1 MQMDLFR
8 DDDDGTQGSGGVEVV
23 RLHEAAR
30 KRYLNYALSVITSR
44 ALPDVRDG
52 LKPVQ
57 RRILYGMYKD
67 LRLRH
72 DSRFLKSARVVG
84 DVMGKYHPHG
94 DSSIYDAMVRM
105 AQPFSLR
112 YPLVDGHGNFGSVDG
127 DPAAA
132 MRYTEARLQAIAE
145 ELISELGQRT
155 VDHRPTYDGQLEEPV
170 VLPAQ
175 LPNLLINGA
184 SGIAV
189 GMATNIPPHNL
200 VEVVDALLAMID
212 DPAIGLAEL
221 CRHVRA
227 PDFPLGGEILST
239 PEELLAMYESGQG
252 PVKLRGAYTEELIN
266 RKRHIVVTS
275 IPYGVNKSTLIEKI
289 AQHIVARNVPQIVDV
304 RDESTD
310 DVRIVLELKRG
321 ASTEAAMA
329 YLYKHT
335 PLQQNFHVNLTCLVP
350 TENPQVQAPQR
361 LGLRAM
367 LRHFLD
373 FRLEVVTRRLR
384 HQLDKLRERIH
395 VLEGF
400 EIVFDALDEII
411 ALIRASEG
419 KADAA
424 RKMMDRFPL
433 DEVQTEA
440 ILELKLYRLAKLE
453 ILIVQQE
460 LDEKRAEAARLA
472 ALLADE
478 VARWQVVRQELY
490 AIRETYGDERRT
502 AIVGPAA
509 EPDFDPEA
517 YIVKE
522 SAWVIV
528 SRQGRI
534 KRQKGFSDI
543 GSIRIP
549 DGDEVGWVLRTD
561 TRQTVTFYTQL
572 GSAYVIRVDDVTQ
585 TTGYGEAVQ
594 TYFNFG
600 DGERIVGVTSGD
612 ARLHPVAAPPEPRDD
627 DPPAEASPD
636 EGDDDG
642 GDDEPPPPPYAVA
655 MTAGGKVT
663 RFPIAAHS
671 EVSTRAGRKYVS
683 LASGDTV
690 VAVQPTAGDEN
701 VALATH
707 DGRVMLFSVDEI
719 PVKANAVRGVN
730 AIRLLKKDAVIGFA
744 LVRKKREGL
753 TCWTN
758 RGREVI
764 VRETSYKPVKR
775 GGKGTEVIRLGHLT
789 HCEVPVV
796 VYQPGGDEAEV
807 GDHLDDGEEGL
818 L

>member
-1 MQMDLFR
+1 
-8 DDDDGTQGSGGVEVV
+8 
-23 RLHEAAR
+23 
-30 KRYLNYALSVITSR
+30 
-44 ALPDVRDG
+44 
-52 LKPVQ
+52 
-57 RRILYGMYKD
+57 
-67 LRLRH
+67 
-72 DSRFLKSARVVG
+72 
-84 DVMGKYHPHG
+84 
-94 DSSIYDAMVRM
+94 
-105 AQPFSLR
+105 
-112 YPLVDGHGNFGSVDG
+112 
-127 DPAAA
+127 
-132 MRYTEARLQAIAE
+132 
-145 ELISELGQRT
+145 
-155 VDHRPTYDGQLEEPV
+155 
-170 VLPAQ
+170 
-175 LPNLLINGA
+175 
-184 SGIAV
+184 
-189 GMATNIPPHNL
+189 
-200 VEVVDALLAMID
+200 
-212 DPAIGLAEL
+212 
-221 CRHVRA
+221 
-227 PDFPLGGEILST
+227 
-239 PEELLAMYESGQG
+239 
-252 PVKLRGAYTEELIN
+252 
-266 RKRHIVVTS
+266 
-275 IPYGVNKSTLIEKI
+275 
-289 AQHIVARNVPQIVDV
+289 DV

-373 FRLEVVTRRLR
+373 FRLEIVTRRLR

-395 VLEGF
+395 ILEGF
-400 EIVFDALDEII
+400 EIVFDALDAII

-460 LDEKRAEAARLA
+460 LDEKRAEASRLA
-472 ALLADE
+472 ELLADE
-478 VARWQVVRQELY
+478 GARWQVVRKELFE
-490 AIRETYGDERRT
+490 IRETYGDERRT

-543 GSIRIP
+543 GSIRVP

-612 ARLHPVAAPPEPRDD
+612 ARLHPVVAPPEPAEGDA
-627 DPPAEASPD
+627 PAEATAD
-636 EGDDDG
+636 DDEDAAEGDL
-642 GDDEPPPPPYAVA
+642 PPPPYAVA

-707 DGRVMLFSVDEI
+707 DGRVMLFDVGDI
-719 PVKANAVRGVN
+719 PVKSNAVRGVN

-796 VYQPGGDEAEV
+796 VYQPGGDDAEV

>member
-132 MRYTEARLQAIAE
+132 MRYTEARLQSIAE
-145 ELISELGQRT
+145 ELISEIGQRT

-200 VEVVDALLAMID
+200 REVIDALLAMID

-321 ASTEAAMA
+321 ASTEA
-329 YLYKHT
+329 
-335 PLQQNFHVNLTCLVP
+335 
-350 TENPQVQAPQR
+350 
-361 LGLRAM
+361 
-367 LRHFLD
+367 
-373 FRLEVVTRRLR
+373 
-384 HQLDKLRERIH
+384 
-395 VLEGF
+395 
-400 EIVFDALDEII
+400 
-411 ALIRASEG
+411 
-419 KADAA
+419 
-424 RKMMDRFPL
+424 
-433 DEVQTEA
+433 
-440 ILELKLYRLAKLE
+440 
-453 ILIVQQE
+453 
-460 LDEKRAEAARLA
+460 
-472 ALLADE
+472 
-478 VARWQVVRQELY
+478 
-490 AIRETYGDERRT
+490 
-502 AIVGPAA
+502 
-509 EPDFDPEA
+509 
-517 YIVKE
+517 
-522 SAWVIV
+522 
-528 SRQGRI
+528 
-534 KRQKGFSDI
+534 
-543 GSIRIP
+543 
-549 DGDEVGWVLRTD
+549 
-561 TRQTVTFYTQL
+561 
-572 GSAYVIRVDDVTQ
+572 
-585 TTGYGEAVQ
+585 
-594 TYFNFG
+594 
-600 DGERIVGVTSGD
+600 
-612 ARLHPVAAPPEPRDD
+612 
-627 DPPAEASPD
+627 
-636 EGDDDG
+636 
-642 GDDEPPPPPYAVA
+642 
-655 MTAGGKVT
+655 
-663 RFPIAAHS
+663 
-671 EVSTRAGRKYVS
+671 
-683 LASGDTV
+683 
-690 VAVQPTAGDEN
+690 
-701 VALATH
+701 
-707 DGRVMLFSVDEI
+707 
-719 PVKANAVRGVN
+719 
-730 AIRLLKKDAVIGFA
+730 
-744 LVRKKREGL
+744 
-753 TCWTN
+753 
-758 RGREVI
+758 
-764 VRETSYKPVKR
+764 
-775 GGKGTEVIRLGHLT
+775 
-789 HCEVPVV
+789 
-796 VYQPGGDEAEV
+796 
-807 GDHLDDGEEGL
+807 
-818 L
+818 

>member
-1 MQMDLFR
+1 M
-8 DDDDGTQGSGGVEVV
+8 
-23 RLHEAAR
+23 
-30 KRYLNYALSVITSR
+30 
-44 ALPDVRDG
+44 
-52 LKPVQ
+52 
-57 RRILYGMYKD
+57 
-67 LRLRH
+67 
-72 DSRFLKSARVVG
+72 
-84 DVMGKYHPHG
+84 
-94 DSSIYDAMVRM
+94 
-105 AQPFSLR
+105 
-112 YPLVDGHGNFGSVDG
+112 
-127 DPAAA
+127 
-132 MRYTEARLQAIAE
+132 
-145 ELISELGQRT
+145 
-155 VDHRPTYDGQLEEPV
+155 
-170 VLPAQ
+170 
-175 LPNLLINGA
+175 
-184 SGIAV
+184 
-189 GMATNIPPHNL
+189 
-200 VEVVDALLAMID
+200 
-212 DPAIGLAEL
+212 
-221 CRHVRA
+221 
-227 PDFPLGGEILST
+227 
-239 PEELLAMYESGQG
+239 
-252 PVKLRGAYTEELIN
+252 
-266 RKRHIVVTS
+266 
-275 IPYGVNKSTLIEKI
+275 
-289 AQHIVARNVPQIVDV
+289 
-304 RDESTD
+304 
-310 DVRIVLELKRG
+310 
-321 ASTEAAMA
+321 
-329 YLYKHT
+329 
-335 PLQQNFHVNLTCLVP
+335 
-350 TENPQVQAPQR
+350 
-361 LGLRAM
+361 
-367 LRHFLD
+367 
-373 FRLEVVTRRLR
+373 
-384 HQLDKLRERIH
+384 
-395 VLEGF
+395 
-400 EIVFDALDEII
+400 
-411 ALIRASEG
+411 
-419 KADAA
+419 
-424 RKMMDRFPL
+424 
-433 DEVQTEA
+433 
-440 ILELKLYRLAKLE
+440 
-453 ILIVQQE
+453 
-460 LDEKRAEAARLA
+460 
-472 ALLADE
+472 
-478 VARWQVVRQELY
+478 RQELY

-671 EVSTRAGRKYVS
+671 EVSTRAGRKFVS
-683 LASGDTV
+683 LATGDTV
-690 VAVQPTAGDEN
+690 VAVLPTAGDEN

-707 DGRVMLFSVDEI
+707 DGRVMLFHVDEI
-719 PVKANAVRGVN
+719 PVKSNAVRGVN